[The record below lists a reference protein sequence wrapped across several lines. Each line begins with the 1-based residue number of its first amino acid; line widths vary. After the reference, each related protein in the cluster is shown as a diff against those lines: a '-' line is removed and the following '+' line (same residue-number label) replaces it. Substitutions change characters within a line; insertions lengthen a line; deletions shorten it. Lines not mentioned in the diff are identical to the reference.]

1 MVPKTEITQILKT
14 MASGDN
20 TADADRLFDLI
31 YDELNNIA
39 TAFMR
44 SERADHTLQPT
55 ALVHE
60 AYVKMFPDGERLS
73 AQSRSHLFGTAARAM
88 RQVLVDHARKH
99 NAEKR
104 GGGAKPLELDTAI
117 VWRENRS
124 PIDVIVLDEAL
135 EALEGRSAR
144 QHEVVMLRFFA
155 GLKQGEIASHLGVSV
170 STVEKDWQAARA
182 WLYAQLEDDNET

>member
-73 AQSRSHLFGTAARAM
+73 AQSRSHLFAR
-88 RQVLVDHARKH
+88 L
-99 NAEKR
+99 R
-104 GGGAKPLELDTAI
+104 GQCDRCWSTTLENTTQRNEGEEPNRWNWIRPSSGGKTGH
-117 VWRENRS
+117 RS
-124 PIDVIVLDEAL
+124 
-135 EALEGRSAR
+135 
-144 QHEVVMLRFFA
+144 M
-155 GLKQGEIASHLGVSV
+155 
-170 STVEKDWQAARA
+170 
-182 WLYAQLEDDNET
+182 